1 MRAVSW
7 TVVGSA
13 MSRMAI
19 CTLPRILAVARTSA
33 VNGPSSQPLPNA
45 VSEHVGSVETV
56 VTSAAQ
62 SAAKV
67 TVRSLRPL
75 AR

>member
-7 TVVGSA
+7 TVVGLSHEQDGDLHIA
-13 MSRMAI
+13 LDTGGRA
-19 CTLPRILAVARTSA
+19 TSA

-45 VSEHVGSVETV
+45 VYEHVGSVETV